1 MESTNALE
9 VHNLSS
15 TFKGQRV
22 LYSFSF
28 KFRKGEV
35 YGIVGP
41 SGSGKSVFCEH
52 LNGLHRSET
61 ANIYYASG
69 EKILFFNSKLK
80 NYKAIRREVG
90 IVFQLP
96 EYQLFK
102 ETVLQ
107 DIIFGPKIL
116 FNLQKYELPRWEEKA
131 KAILSELS
139 FPLELVNSSPFKLSG
154 GQKRKV
160 TLAGILILEPKVIVF
175 DEPTL
180 GLDPQSTEQVLEL
193 VKELKKKKVT
203 IILVS
208 SNMDFIFEST
218 DTTLFLNEGRLQKT
232 QPTYSFFRNC
242 PKELIKPKVISFIEK
257 LSAFNAY
264 FERLWEYQPRNIL
277 ELAES
282 IDNLVKNFS

>member
-1 MESTNALE
+1 M
-9 VHNLSS
+9 
-15 TFKGQRV
+15 
-22 LYSFSF
+22 
-28 KFRKGEV
+28 
-35 YGIVGP
+35 VGP

-61 ANIYYASG
+61 ANLYYASG
-69 EKILFFNSKLK
+69 EKILFFKSKLK
-80 NYKAIRREVG
+80 NYKTIRREVG
-90 IVFQLP
+90 IVFQQP

-116 FNLQKYELPRWEEKA
+116 FNLQKEELPKWEEKA
-131 KAILSELS
+131 KEILSELS
-139 FPLELVNSSPFKLSG
+139 FPLELVSSSPFKLSG

-193 VKELKKKKVT
+193 VKELQGKGEVT

-208 SNMDFIFEST
+208 SSMDFIFEIT
-218 DTTLFLNEGRLQKT
+218 DVTLFLNAGRLQRA
-232 QPTYSFFRNC
+232 QPTYSFFRDC
-242 PKELIKPKVISFIEK
+242 PKELIKPKVISFIEN
-257 LSAFNAY
+257 LVSCNSY
-264 FERLWEYQPRNIL
+264 FEKLWEYEPRNITQ
-277 ELAES
+277 LAES
-282 IDNLVKNFS
+282 ISNVVGNFS